1 VEVTESS
8 VLLLPFTA
16 SSVGVARRHL
26 VSDLIEAGVR
36 ASAVT
41 DAALVIS
48 ELLSNALR
56 HAGPL
61 PGSGLRV
68 AWDLDAD
75 SVRISVSDG
84 GGPSRPEFGEPTPT
98 ATGGRGLRIV
108 ARLSRRWGTLC
119 DDEGTTVW
127 AEVLVMPLETVAV
140 PAVAAESGLTGG
152 SRGVHPRGNGACPVR
167 ARSGNSQLAH
177 NTATWLPGARHGRVR
192 LVELNVSSRFHD
204 DHTIVT
210 ICGEIDLYTAPRLHS
225 ELAGLLAEGMPPRVV
240 IDMSGVEFC
249 DSTGMNVLLS
259 CLRRARERGG
269 ELEIAAPKPAV
280 RKILQVT
287 GLDSVFTLIE
297 DTDPKG
303 LSRPKPAVPQ

>member
-1 VEVTESS
+1 MEVTESS
-8 VLLLPFTA
+8 ALLLPFTA

-26 VSDLIEAGVR
+26 VSDLIAADVC

-41 DAALVIS
+41 DAALVLS

-56 HAGPL
+56 HGGPL
-61 PGSGLRV
+61 PGSGIRV

-75 SVRISVSDG
+75 SVRVSVSDG
-84 GGPSRPEFGEPTPT
+84 GGATRPELGEPTAT
-98 ATGGRGLRIV
+98 TTGGRGLRIV

-127 AEVLVMPLETVAV
+127 AEVLVMPLPTVAV
-140 PAVAAESGLTGG
+140 PAAAAEGGLTG
-152 SRGVHPRGNGACPVR
+152 RIR
-167 ARSGNSQLAH
+167 ARSGNSQLAL
-177 NTATWLPGARHGRVR
+177 NIATWLPDPWHGKVP
-192 LVELNVSSRFHD
+192 LVELNVSSRLHD

-225 ELAGLLAEGMPPRVV
+225 ELAGLLADGMPARVV

-269 ELEIAAPKPAV
+269 ELEIAGPKPAV

-287 GLDSVFTLIE
+287 GLDSVFTLVE
-297 DTDPKG
+297 VADPRG
-303 LSRPKPAVPQ
+303 ISRPKPLGPAVPQ